1 MKGIF
6 RALADPRGLVS
17 VVRPG
22 RHSRDTCAACQRP
35 LEVHERLAVEYVSTT
50 NGLTGE
56 GVMTVTYKHQ
66 VCQPTEDEM
75 AMTGKQ
81 TQVPPPMNPQT
92 PSPPK
97 QGNPCGRGGRS

>member
-1 MKGIF
+1 M
-6 RALADPRGLVS
+6 LADPQGLVHHELPS
-17 VVRPG
+17 R
-22 RHSRDTCAACQRP
+22 RSRDTCAACQRP
-35 LEVHERLAVEYVSTT
+35 LEVHERLAVGYETT

-56 GVMTVTYKHQ
+56 GTMTVTYKHQ

-81 TQVPPPMNPQT
+81 TQVPPPMNPKT

-97 QGNPCGRGGRS
+97 QGNPSGRGGRS